1 MGSQE
6 QRQRQRLA
14 LPALGSSAGAAR
26 RFVTTMLRDLGL
38 EHLTDA
44 AALAVSELVT
54 NAVLHS
60 RTDIELVV
68 SADEETVRVE
78 VSDLGPALP
87 VLRAYGSYAT
97 TGRGLGL
104 VAALVH
110 EMGVQPDEVG
120 KTVWFTA
127 LVTPPTEG
135 VGESYDDHGWDGDV
149 WDGDAWDD
157 GEGAGTTWDR
167 GVRTE
172 VPPGPTHR
180 DHAVLVDLPVT
191 LWLAARQYHDAA
203 LRELVLHRGT
213 RTPPTTEAWAWWDA
227 ADTAHT
233 ALGAAVDRAV
243 ATALRSDAPPLQR
256 PPGTA
261 SVATL
266 PGALSVEVT
275 VTDTLASGLVALQE
289 ALDDAD
295 RLATSGELLLRLALP
310 EVVALR
316 DWCCNQVVAQ
326 AGGGPP
332 VPWREDLLATA
343 EIAARQAVEFPQWD
357 DTAVREAQHPVIAAD
372 DRNRIIAV
380 SPAAEELLGWP
391 DGDLLGRRVVEVV
404 PPRLREA
411 HIAGFTRHLV
421 TGEAHALGVDLR
433 LPVLHADGHEMLCDL
448 VLERAPA
455 SAGRIVYLARI
466 APLPVLP
473 AAAPPRAPPLT
484 PPPAR
489 AEPGPQED

>member
-6 QRQRQRLA
+6 QRQHLA

-110 EMGVQPDEVG
+110 EMGVQTAEVG

-135 VGESYDDHGWDGDV
+135 VGESYDDHGWHGDVWDRDV

-157 GEGAGTTWDR
+157 GARPGTTWDR
-167 GVRTE
+167 GVRRA

-213 RTPPTTEAWAWWDA
+213 RIPPTTEAWAWWDA

-243 ATALRSDAPPLQR
+243 ATALPSDALALQR

-326 AGGGPP
+326 AGGGPS

-343 EIAARQAVEFPQWD
+343 EIAARQAVAFPQWD
-357 DTAVREAQHPVIAAD
+357 DTAVREALHPVIAAD

-391 DGDLLGRRVVEVV
+391 DGDLLGRRVVTVV

-455 SAGRIVYLARI
+455 SAGRMVYLARI
-466 APLPVLP
+466 APLPVL
-473 AAAPPRAPPLT
+473 AAPTPLPAPT
-484 PPPAR
+484 G
-489 AEPGPQED
+489 PGPQED